1 MGAFKSKLQFLILPA
16 QSGKTR
22 KVEDMIQIQRASQVG
37 QPEDVHIWISA
48 NNKLLVGQTTARMQ
62 KDLYSEASSEASSDE
77 EAESDETS
85 NAQITGNVFSWTSG
99 TKKTDISSKQ
109 LAQCII
115 LEEVSMIVMCANA
128 IRMRYLAA
136 MLKDLTTHK
145 KFNKNTKINIWID
158 EADQSINLWKKHE
171 ASIENPFIT
180 FVTLVSATQTSI
192 LAKYNSIRVLPYEF
206 THPECY
212 RRLKDMNVHVT
223 DLGVAYAPLYVE
235 KVLAMHPELMQPG
248 MRAFIPGEWT
258 KQSHEDISE
267 LLLARGF
274 AVIILNGTH
283 KELRFPTSDEDTLDL
298 KPYLKVSDP
307 DRIPDEFSQ
316 TLSKLMIDKRLDR
329 FPLAITGFM
338 CVERGVTFQTGPVD
352 GVHAGFLFDYGIV
365 PPISDADEAYQTMAR
380 LFGNMGNFPAYKP
393 CDIYSNS
400 LTFERVH
407 RKEEIAVNLARIVH
421 EQGLQEVTKADVA
434 RAAYFDEEKEWELI
448 STPAMEYKT
457 LEEAN
462 AILATYQCRQKKTL
476 KMDKDGF
483 IMSSTTK
490 SATRLSYVDVKAE
503 MSRWRKTA
511 TFDVDDTT
519 IQAGRMFICY
529 KDMTDINSV
538 VFIVRIIK
546 RI

>member
-22 KVEDMIQIQRASQVG
+22 KVEDMIEIQRASQVG
-37 QPEDVHIWISA
+37 KPEEIHIWISA

-62 KDLYSEASSEASSDE
+62 KDLFSESSSSEEEESDE
-77 EAESDETS
+77 ES

-99 TKKTDISSKQ
+99 TQKTDISAKQ
-109 LAQCII
+109 LAMSII

-128 IRMRYLAA
+128 IRLRYLAA
-136 MLKDLTTHK
+136 MLKDLTNHK
-145 KFNKNTKINIWID
+145 KFNKDTKINIWID

-171 ASIENPFIT
+171 ASIAYPSVT

-192 LAKYNSIRVLPYEF
+192 LAKYGSIRVLPYEF

-223 DLGVAYAPLYVE
+223 DLGIGEARPYVE
-235 KVLAMHPELMQPG
+235 QVLTMHPELAQPG

-283 KELRFPTSDEDTLDL
+283 KELRFPTSDEDTMDL
-298 KPYLKVSDP
+298 KPFLKVSDP
-307 DRIPDEFSQ
+307 DKIPDEFSQ

-352 GVHAGFLFDYGIV
+352 GVHGGFMFDYGIV
-365 PPISDADEAYQTMAR
+365 PPITNPDEAYQTMAR
-380 LFGNMGNFPAYKP
+380 LFGNMGHFPAYKP

-400 LTFERVH
+400 LTFDRVH
-407 RKEEIAVNLARIVH
+407 RQEEIAVNLARIVH

-434 RAAYFDEEKEWELI
+434 RAAFFDEEKDWELI
-448 STPAMEYKT
+448 CTPAMEYKT

-462 AILATYQCRQKKTL
+462 RTLKEYGCQPKSVKTL
-476 KMDKDGF
+476 KMDDDGF
-483 IMSSTTK
+483 IKSSTTK
-490 SATRLSYVDVKAE
+490 NLKKLFYDDVKAE
-503 MSRWRKTA
+503 MSRWRKKSA
-511 TFDVDDTT
+511 FDVDDDTT
-519 IQAGRMFICY
+519 KVAGRMFICY
-529 KDMTDINSV
+529 KDMSDINSV
-538 VFIVRIIK
+538 VFIVRIIRK
-546 RI
+546 L